1 MNNVAALRADGV
13 TGLHGSSGAA
23 SQQTGILGEDTAR
36 RMRVPG
42 IPLALQPEDAGLQ
55 LDATDAIS
63 ADRQAGLLNVEDRY
77 GPGQRRAHRPTRQTW
92 PVAGSRSEDKEAA
105 MTQLNMNDARCEAL
119 FASGL
124 QRSERPT
131 AWAAAEAISRAVR
144 QFGIR
149 GCASRMA
156 QEFGDHPQAAA
167 ERMRWA
173 RLVVA
178 EMTAR
183 SQPSPSRM
191 ASLPARY
198 ADVARSAT
206 RSAVAD

>member
-1 MNNVAALRADGV
+1 
-13 TGLHGSSGAA
+13 
-23 SQQTGILGEDTAR
+23 
-36 RMRVPG
+36 
-42 IPLALQPEDAGLQ
+42 
-55 LDATDAIS
+55 
-63 ADRQAGLLNVEDRY
+63 
-77 GPGQRRAHRPTRQTW
+77 
-92 PVAGSRSEDKEAA
+92 
-105 MTQLNMNDARCEAL
+105 MTQLKLNYARCEAL

-131 AWAAAEAISRAVR
+131 AQAAAEAISRAVR

-183 SQPSPSRM
+183 PQPSAEPHGQS
-191 ASLPARY
+191 PARCGWLRPQCD
-198 ADVARSAT
+198 A
-206 RSAVAD
+206 